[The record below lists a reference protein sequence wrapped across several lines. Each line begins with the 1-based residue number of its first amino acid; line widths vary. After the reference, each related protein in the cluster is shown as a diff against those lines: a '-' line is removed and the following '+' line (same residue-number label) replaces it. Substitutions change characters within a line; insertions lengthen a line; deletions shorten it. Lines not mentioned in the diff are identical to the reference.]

1 MIKIYSQP
9 SLHILVFIL
18 LLGSCQSIKKSYESR
33 NYDSVI
39 QQFTQKKK
47 VSDEEISMFIKSY
60 NAALDRDKEK
70 ITTLKKIN
78 NGDRWEQ
85 IFDLYSQINDR
96 QNAVMRVLPVYYSN
110 GTKANVEVFDLNA
123 ALEESRQNSA
133 QAYYD
138 QGVRLLNSGVK
149 SSIRQS
155 LDYFAASKKFYIHYK
170 DVNELMEEALT
181 KGKNNILLMVE
192 KNPTLMLPASFEQSI
207 LDKVRLSPKDQ
218 WVRIDYQRDERVTY
232 DYVVKLNLYDVIVTP
247 DAVKETNSTEE
258 KTVEDGWQYVL
269 DSKGNVKKDSLGNDI
284 KTPKYSKI
292 SCMVKETRMNK
303 TAQVLGDVTIYEAQS
318 KNFVKTSKCT
328 GNAVFD
334 YAFVQVFGDKNALS
348 NATLQKLNNP
358 PMVFPSSF
366 EMVERSKE
374 ELIRCYQDFVSA
386 NYNLFAFTK

>member
-1 MIKIYSQP
+1 MKKNYTRS
-9 SLHILVFIL
+9 SLYILVFIFIL
-18 LLGSCQSIKKSYESR
+18 SSCQSIRKSYESR
-33 NYDSVI
+33 DYDSVI
-39 QQFTQKKK
+39 QQFTKKKK
-47 VSDEEISMFIKSY
+47 VSDEEISLFIKAY

-70 ITTLKKIN
+70 IMTLKKIN
-78 NGDRWEQ
+78 NGERWEQ
-85 IFDLYSQINDR
+85 IFDLYTQINER
-96 QNAVMRVLPVYYSN
+96 QNVVMRVLPVFYSD

-133 QAYYD
+133 QVYYD
-138 QGVRLLNSGVK
+138 QGLKLLNSGVK

-155 LDYFAASKKFYIHYK
+155 LDYFAASKKFYINYK

-181 KGKNNILLMVE
+181 KGKNNILLIVE
-192 KNPTLMLPASFEQSI
+192 KNPALMLPASFEQSI

-218 WVRIDYQRDERVTY
+218 WVRIDYQRDEHITY
-232 DYVVKLNLYDVIVTP
+232 DYVVKLNLYDVMVTP

-258 KTVEDGWQYVL
+258 KMIEDGWQYVL
-269 DSKGNVKKDSLGNDI
+269 DSKGNVQKDSSGNDI
-284 KTPKYSKI
+284 KTPKFSKI

-303 TAQVLGDVTIYEAQS
+303 SAQVLGDVTIYEVPT

-334 YAFVQVFGDKNALS
+334 YAYVQLFGDKNALS

-358 PMVFPSSF
+358 PMVFPGSF

-386 NYNLFAFTK
+386 NYNLFAFAK

>member
-1 MIKIYSQP
+1 MKRIYIQP
-9 SLHILVFIL
+9 PLYIPVFIFI
-18 LLGSCQSIKKSYESR
+18 LGSCQSIKKSYESR

-39 QQFTQKKK
+39 LQFTQKKK

-70 ITTLKKIN
+70 ITTLKRLN

-96 QNAVMRVLPVYYSN
+96 QNAVMRVLPVFYSD
-110 GTKANVEVFDLNA
+110 GSKANVEVFDLNS

-133 QAYYD
+133 QSYYD
-138 QGVRLLNSGVK
+138 QGVKLLNSGAK

-155 LDYFAASKKFYIHYK
+155 LDYFDASKKFYINYK

-181 KGKNNILLMVE
+181 KGKNYILLMVE
-192 KNPTLMLPASFEQSI
+192 KNPSLLLPASFEQSI
-207 LDKVRLSPKDQ
+207 LDKVRLSPNDQ
-218 WVRIDYQRDERVTY
+218 WVRIDYRRDERITY
-232 DYVVKLNLYDVIVTP
+232 DYVVKLNLFDVVITP
-247 DAVKETNSTEE
+247 DAVKETNTTEE

-269 DSKGNVKKDSLGNDI
+269 DNKGNVKKDSLGNDI

-303 TAQVLGDVTIYEAQS
+303 AAQVLGDVTIFEAQT
-318 KNFVKTSKCT
+318 KNFIKTSKCT

-334 YAFVQVFGDKNALS
+334 YTFVQLFGDKNALS
-348 NATLQKLNNP
+348 NTTLQKLNNP
-358 PMVFPSSF
+358 PMVFPGSF
-366 EMVERSKE
+366 EMAERSKE